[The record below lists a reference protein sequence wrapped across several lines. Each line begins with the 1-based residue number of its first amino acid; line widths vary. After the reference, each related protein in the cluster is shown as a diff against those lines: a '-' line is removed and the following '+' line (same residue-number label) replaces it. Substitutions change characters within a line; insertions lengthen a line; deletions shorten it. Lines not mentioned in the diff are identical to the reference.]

1 MVHIIIYSAWH
12 QRLHKISNKHILY
25 LWKEWCVLLFS
36 TSCIDTVSI
45 LYYLYQLF
53 CCYYVCIVY
62 LDTIFVPFD
71 MTVSLYCLFACL
83 ICMLLYCI
91 CVLLF
96 WHCVLFLLFCWY
108 CLYVFSFDTMFVFFS
123 SILTEYPLFVSF
135 RVLYPLFWYCIW
147 MLTLYPLLRY
157 YFWIDHLNT
166 LFVSINVSKHSTL
179 KVYIGQRCTKTE
191 WLKLIELLKVWRRH
205 SIDNDVKRKY
215 IEIERCDIEWNR
227 AKLHKWKRWWSW

>member
-1 MVHIIIYSAWH
+1 MHWYCINTILSVSIVLLLLCLYCLFRYYICSLWYDGESVLFVCMFD
-12 QRLHKISNKHILY
+12 LHSLLLLY
-25 LWKEWCVLLFS
+25 FVCVLLF
-36 TSCIDTVSI
+36 C
-45 LYYLYQLF
+45 
-53 CCYYVCIVY
+53 
-62 LDTIFVPFD
+62 FV
-71 MTVSLYCLFACL
+71 
-83 ICMLLYCI
+83 
-91 CVLLF
+91 LF

-108 CLYVFSFDTMFVFFS
+108 CIYVFSFDTMFVFFS